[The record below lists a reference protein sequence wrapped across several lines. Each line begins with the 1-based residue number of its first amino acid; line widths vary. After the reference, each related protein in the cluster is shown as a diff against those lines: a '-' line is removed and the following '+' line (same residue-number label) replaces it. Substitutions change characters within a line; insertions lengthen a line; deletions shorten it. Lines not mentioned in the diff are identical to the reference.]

1 MKALPV
7 SEREHSR
14 AWLMKIRLKAQD
26 LNEVV
31 KQALDALAEKEG
43 WDDLKEDYLRPKPSQ
58 ERSRR
63 ATRRRGQ

>member
-7 SEREHSR
+7 SEREHGR

-43 WDDLKEDYLRPKPSQ
+43 WDDLKEDY
-58 ERSRR
+58 
-63 ATRRRGQ
+63 